1 MNYTI
6 RASVY
11 ESEKAGENPVKGF
24 CTLVFGDSFKVTNI
38 AILENKS
45 SGELFVSMPRYLSNE
60 KDENGNQIYK
70 DVCNPITKEFREEL
84 YTNILKAFERTMSDE
99 KAVLTVDADD
109 KQSPNFKVSV
119 TPFEREGSQLR
130 GLARIYI
137 NDNFIINNVNIIQGS
152 NGLFVTM
159 PSYKTKQVDDNG
171 KDVYRDICYPV
182 TKNFRETL
190 YKAILEEYGNRK
202 DRSEDDFA
210 EYIEQQ
216 KLEAASPEKKTEEK
230 SETKSEDKNSDKKN
244 SPNGKESKGKS
255 SKEKR

>member
-84 YTNILKAFERTMSDE
+84 YTNILTVYGK
-99 KAVLTVDADD
+99 TVDDPNVEMKVGADSQNSKAEPD
-109 KQSPNFKVSV
+109 FSVSAAGMLSSRPEFARRRKSRKKPRQSEEPRRRMNF
-119 TPFEREGSQLR
+119 
-130 GLARIYI
+130 
-137 NDNFIINNVNIIQGS
+137 
-152 NGLFVTM
+152 
-159 PSYKTKQVDDNG
+159 
-171 KDVYRDICYPV
+171 
-182 TKNFRETL
+182 
-190 YKAILEEYGNRK
+190 
-202 DRSEDDFA
+202 
-210 EYIEQQ
+210 
-216 KLEAASPEKKTEEK
+216 
-230 SETKSEDKNSDKKN
+230 
-244 SPNGKESKGKS
+244 
-255 SKEKR
+255 

>member
-1 MNYTI
+1 
-6 RASVY
+6 
-11 ESEKAGENPVKGF
+11 
-24 CTLVFGDSFKVTNI
+24 
-38 AILENKS
+38 
-45 SGELFVSMPRYLSNE
+45 
-60 KDENGNQIYK
+60 
-70 DVCNPITKEFREEL
+70 
-84 YTNILKAFERTMSDE
+84 
-99 KAVLTVDADD
+99 
-109 KQSPNFKVSV
+109 
-119 TPFEREGSQLR
+119 
-130 GLARIYI
+130 
-137 NDNFIINNVNIIQGS
+137 
-152 NGLFVTM
+152 M

-230 SETKSEDKNSDKKN
+230 SETKSEDKDSDKKN